1 MFGEI
6 ETEPEDD
13 ACDIDLIRIFHD
25 IEDFNQVQVCRKYK
39 MYLSTRL
46 QYLSVTQINQ
56 IPNFLPLTLL
66 DLCTI
71 EAFVNT

>member
-39 MYLSTRL
+39 MYRSTRL

-66 DLCTI
+66 DLCPH
-71 EAFVNT
+71 EGA